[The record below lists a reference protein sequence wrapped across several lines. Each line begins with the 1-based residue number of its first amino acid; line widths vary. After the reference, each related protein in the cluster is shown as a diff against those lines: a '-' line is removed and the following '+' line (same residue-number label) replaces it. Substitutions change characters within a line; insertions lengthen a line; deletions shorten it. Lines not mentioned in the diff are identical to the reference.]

1 MRQEKNLVVKMM
13 MMMRVR
19 EKKGALLVCFVGI
32 KKRRAW
38 KIIIVLH

>member
-19 EKKGALLVCFVGI
+19 EKKQPWWCVFLEL
-32 KKRRAW
+32 KRGVDG
-38 KIIIVLH
+38 K

>member
-19 EKKGALLVCFVGI
+19 EKKGALVCFVGI